1 MPDSPPSRN
10 VDPPMP
16 GYVEISDRI
25 ARRVASGELGP
36 GAELPSV
43 RSLAATE
50 RVTASTVARAYQR
63 LVAAA
68 VVHSG
73 DRRKTRVAPD
83 GRRHA
88 QALLSDHRPFRL
100 AGSDDPALD
109 ILLER
114 CGDGIES
121 IERGG
126 SFSGLRAVWQGRA
139 DGAAIHLLHES
150 GAYNAPFAAA
160 LLAGREPK
168 IVHLWRREQ
177 GLIVAKGNPLGLRSV
192 RDAVHHRIARR
203 EFGAGTRVLLDR
215 LVRELGADPDGLR
228 GPEAQSHF
236 ELALAVASGIADA
249 ALGARS
255 AAAALHLD
263 FVPVTWEPY
272 ELVVPG
278 DRLGLASPLIDAAH
292 DRETRREIEALTG
305 YDLADAGRVSDAGAP

>member
-1 MPDSPPSRN
+1 MPWPN
-10 VDPPMP
+10 VHRMA
-16 GYVEISDRI
+16 GYVEISDEI
-25 ARRVASGELGP
+25 ARRVANGDLAP
-36 GAELPSV
+36 GAELPSI
-43 RSLAATE
+43 RALAATQG
-50 RVTASTVARAYQR
+50 VTPSTIARAYQR
-63 LVAAA
+63 LATAGI
-68 VVHSG
+68 VHAG
-73 DRRKTRVAPD
+73 DRRKTRVAQSGP
-83 GRRHA
+83 RHA
-88 QALLSDHRPFRL
+88 LGLLADHRPFRL

-114 CGDGIES
+114 CGDS
-121 IERGG
+121 IDSLERGG

-150 GAYNAPFAAA
+150 GVYNRPFAAA
-160 LLAGREPK
+160 LLAGRNPK

-177 GLIVAKGNPLGLRSV
+177 GIIVADGNPLSLQTI
-192 RDAVHHRIARR
+192 RDALQHRIAKR

-215 LVRELGADPDGLR
+215 LVRQFGGDPDAIR

-255 AAAALHLD
+255 AATALHLG

-278 DRLGLASPLIDAAH
+278 DRLGLAWPLIEALEDPSTQQRIA
-292 DRETRREIEALTG
+292 ALTG
-305 YDLADAGRVSDAGAP
+305 YDLADAGQVFDAE